1 MAGGVGGVGANGGAQ
16 QYKAA
21 NDTDAE
27 KTQAVT
33 DVVNSAVAG
42 MNESKGKISFLGEGR
57 IDKVKGKIQ
66 DDMKKFMAANPNA
79 TPAEIKKEAEAS
91 AAKNE
96 SVATFDKMRDDN
108 FFKKLMSRRKEL
120 IGDMWG

>member
-1 MAGGVGGVGANGGAQ
+1 MAVNGVGAGGAQ
-16 QYKAA
+16 VKTS
-21 NDTDAE
+21 NTSEAE
-27 KTQAVT
+27 KTKVVS
-33 DVVNSAVAG
+33 DVINSAVAG
-42 MNESKGKISFLGEGR
+42 MNESKGSLSFLGEGR

-66 DDMKKFMAANPNA
+66 DDMNKFIQANPNA
-79 TPAEIKKEAEAS
+79 TPAEIEAEAKKS
-91 AAKNE
+91 ASKNE

>member
-1 MAGGVGGVGANGGAQ
+1 MAGGVSGVGASNA
-16 QYKAA
+16 QYKTS
-21 NDTDAE
+21 NTSEAE
-27 KTQAVT
+27 KTKVVS
-33 DVVNSAVAG
+33 DVINSAVAG
-42 MNESKGKISFLGEGR
+42 MNESKGSLSFLGEGR

-66 DDMKKFMAANPNA
+66 DDMNKFIQANPNA
-79 TPAEIKKEAEAS
+79 TPAEIEAEAKKS
-91 AAKNE
+91 ASKNE